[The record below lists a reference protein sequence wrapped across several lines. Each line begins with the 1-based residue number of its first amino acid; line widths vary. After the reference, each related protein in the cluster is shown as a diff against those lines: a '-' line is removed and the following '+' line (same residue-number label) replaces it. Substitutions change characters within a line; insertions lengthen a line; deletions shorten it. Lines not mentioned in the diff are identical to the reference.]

1 MSGCREEWHAFYYP
15 IREAQFWRTTK
26 FHARSINNFPG
37 AVGGSLMGRVLHFER
52 IHVLHSYTASFKD
65 RKISK
70 VMMLGTWQ

>member
-37 AVGGSLMGRVLHFER
+37 AVGGSLMGRVLH
-52 IHVLHSYTASFKD
+52 LSASMCCIVIQRLLRTVKYL
-65 RKISK
+65 K
-70 VMMLGTWQ
+70 L